1 MTSSR
6 HLHKLFELI
15 LLCLFGVIAYISQVI
30 MAALPNIE
38 IVTLLFILIT
48 RRFGIKALYSVYVF
62 TFCEILTYG
71 FDIWSI
77 NYLYVWAILVLVVL
91 PLRKIDSVFVYTLI
105 AAIFG
110 LLFGTLCSIPYFITG
125 GIALGV
131 SYIIT
136 GISFDFLHLFGNT
149 LTVFF
154 LYKPLTIVM
163 NKIKM

>member
-1 MTSSR
+1 
-6 HLHKLFELI
+6 
-15 LLCLFGVIAYISQVI
+15 

-62 TFCEILTYG
+62 AFCEILTYG
-71 FDIWSI
+71 FHIWSI
-77 NYLYVWAILVLVVL
+77 NYLYIWAVLVLVIL
-91 PLRKIDSVFVYTLI
+91 PLRKIDNVLVYTLI
-105 AAIFG
+105 AGIYG

-125 GIALGV
+125 GITLGV

-154 LYKPLTIVM
+154 LYRPLTVVM
-163 NKIKM
+163 NKIKI